1 MRRAAR
7 VALATLLVI
16 AASRPSAAQNTA
28 SLSPVSVFWKESTTV
43 RTPGLSRVVV
53 LDETICHAEAV
64 GNEIQLQG
72 VGVGDTVVFA
82 WIGEIRTRAW
92 CVAQKA
98 ESVRRRRCRQQE
110 SRRPAMAA
118 PAHR

>member
-1 MRRAAR
+1 MADHVAGYF
-7 VALATLLVI
+7 VIVVVLIALATLLVI

-28 SLSPVSVFWKESTTV
+28 PLPPVSVFWKESTTV

-72 VGVGDTVVFA
+72 VGVGNTGHITRQLRA
-82 WIGEIRTRAW
+82 GLAQHPAGECGGALGLGDPRAEW
-92 CVAQKA
+92 
-98 ESVRRRRCRQQE
+98 
-110 SRRPAMAA
+110 
-118 PAHR
+118 